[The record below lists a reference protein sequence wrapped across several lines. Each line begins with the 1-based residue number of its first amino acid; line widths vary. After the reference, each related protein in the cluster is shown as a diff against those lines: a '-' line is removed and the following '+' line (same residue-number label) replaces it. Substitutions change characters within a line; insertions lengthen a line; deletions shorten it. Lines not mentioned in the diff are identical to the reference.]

1 MFEEHMRKIVS
12 NWKSARRRNNNAK
25 VNVKT
30 KVQKRKQRLTN
41 GTGNF
46 CSLKSL
52 DHELYSVACSNIF
65 FKTTYF
71 RLSTIVSL

>member
-46 CSLKSL
+46 CSSKNL
-52 DHELYSVACSNIF
+52 DRKLFKIARANIF
-65 FKTTYF
+65 F
-71 RLSTIVSL
+71 

>member
-1 MFEEHMRKIVS
+1 MTIRLSAMFEEHMRKIVS

-46 CSLKSL
+46 SSPKSL
-52 DHELYSVACSNIF
+52 DQIKLFNIACANNIF
-65 FKTTYF
+65 
-71 RLSTIVSL
+71 